1 MIGLT
6 AGGCF
11 DASKTGRDL
20 AAGALS
26 EIEKTID
33 EKLQANADNLEDYVD
48 EKNGALVA
56 DLSGRGLSPEAV
68 AAIASVITGLGG
80 LGANFLRNRK
90 YRELPWWKKIFT
102 GGARS

>member
-1 MIGLT
+1 MT

-26 EIEKTID
+26 EIEKTLD
-33 EKLQANADNLEDYVD
+33 EKLQANADNLEAYVD
-48 EKNGALVA
+48 EKNGALA
-56 DLSGRGLSPEAV
+56 TDLAGRGLSPEVV
-68 AAIASVITGLGG
+68 AAIASLIAGVGTLGG
-80 LGANFLRNRK
+80 NFLRNRK
-90 YRELPWWKKIFT
+90 YTELPLWKKIFT